1 MKPTVDAVASE
12 YREKFTV
19 ARLDIDKDKNR
30 KIAREYGGQ
39 GIPAYIIF
47 RDGEVIGKF
56 VGAMPKAAFV
66 QRILDILK

>member
-12 YREKFTV
+12 YRESFIV
-19 ARLDIDKDKNR
+19 ARLDIDKNR
-30 KIAREYGGQ
+30 KIAREHGGQ
-39 GIPAYIIF
+39 GIPAYIVF
-47 RDGEVIGKF
+47 RDGEVVGKF

>member
-12 YREKFTV
+12 YRESFIV
-19 ARLDIDKDKNR
+19 AKLDIDKNR
-30 KIAREYGGQ
+30 KTAREYGGQ

-47 RDGEVIGKF
+47 RNGEVVGKF

-66 QRILDILK
+66 QRILDTLK

>member
-12 YREKFTV
+12 YREKFIIT
-19 ARLDIDKDKNR
+19 RLDIDKNR
-30 KIAREYGGQ
+30 KTAREYGGQ

-56 VGAMPKAAFV
+56 VGAIPKAAFV
-66 QRILDILK
+66 ERILDTLK

>member
-19 ARLDIDKDKNR
+19 ARLDTDKNP
-30 KIAREYGGQ
+30 KTASKYGRQ

-47 RDGEVIGKF
+47 RDGEVIGQF
-56 VGAMPKAAFV
+56 LGAMPKAAFV
-66 QRILDILK
+66 QRILDILE

>member
-19 ARLDIDKDKNR
+19 ARLDIDKDR
-30 KIAREYGGQ
+30 KTAREYGGQ

-47 RDGEVIGKF
+47 RDGEVVGKF
-56 VGAMPKAAFV
+56 VGTMPEAAFV
-66 QRILDILK
+66 QRILDTLK